1 MPLIH
6 KSGYDPVNNLTDWE
20 EVDCILCGG
29 KGPLSV
35 FWHDQGKGDIVRCL
49 TCGLVFRTPRRL
61 EQSVGQ
67 DFTDQWTESRPL
79 FDLIRYRE
87 TNLRK
92 IARWV
97 LDRHPA
103 PGSVLD
109 IGSSYGTL
117 LGMFPESWVRVGI
130 EPSGT
135 ACQVARERLPNA
147 QIIHSLLGDASFPEA
162 SFDVITMVDMVY
174 YLASPLRDLRRVTS
188 LLKPGGVLLIEA
200 PNFINRGYLY
210 RWLNHPFGDTWM
222 YFYTPA
228 TLKGLLRKIGMEVK
242 ESFSLPGHQVGA
254 KRRLARFL
262 TWTEY
267 YVTESLYRISAG
279 RVNLTPHFVMVATLG
294 NN

>member
-6 KSGYDPVNNLTDWE
+6 KSGYDPVNNLTGWE
-20 EVDCILCGG
+20 KVDCILCGG
-29 KGPLSV
+29 KGPSSV
-35 FWHDQGKGDIVRCL
+35 FWHDQGRGDIVRCL
-49 TCGLVFRTPRRL
+49 TCGLVFRNPRRL

-87 TNLRK
+87 TNLRE

-109 IGSSYGTL
+109 IGSSCGTL

-147 QIIHSLLGDASFPEA
+147 QIMHSLLGDASFPEA
-162 SFDVITMVDMVY
+162 SFDVITMVDMIY
-174 YLASPLRDLRRVTS
+174 YLASPLRDLMRVKR
-188 LLKPGGVLLIEA
+188 LLKPGGMLIIEA

-228 TLKGLLRKIGMEVK
+228 TLKGLLRKIGMKVK
-242 ESFSLPGHQVGA
+242 ESFSLPGHQVGSE
-254 KRRLARFL
+254 KQLARFL

-267 YVTESLYRISAG
+267 YLTESLYRISSG
-279 RVNLTPHFVMVATLG
+279 KVNLTPHFVIVATL
-294 NN
+294 